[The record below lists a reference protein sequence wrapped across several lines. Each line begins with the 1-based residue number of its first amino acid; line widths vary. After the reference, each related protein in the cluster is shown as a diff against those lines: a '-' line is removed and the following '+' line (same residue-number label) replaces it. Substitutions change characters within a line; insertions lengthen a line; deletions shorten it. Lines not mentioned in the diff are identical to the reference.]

1 MLLGAQLE
9 APSSLKTRKTC
20 PASQARGPLKLD
32 AGYFAQL
39 EIKIAHWPEGRVTRG
54 SAAPAVWGA
63 DLWGGLPCHQRR
75 GCRGAA
81 AAWVAGRD
89 ISFLR
94 AGTAAHLREPKRR
107 LCILH
112 IFLAPSLH
120 SAHIPGPDRG

>member
-1 MLLGAQLE
+1 MESDIPPSLRGPGMLLGAQLE

-75 GCRGAA
+75 GCRRQGHQLSEGGH
-81 AAWVAGRD
+81 GRTP
-89 ISFLR
+89 
-94 AGTAAHLREPKRR
+94 A
-107 LCILH
+107 
-112 IFLAPSLH
+112 
-120 SAHIPGPDRG
+120 